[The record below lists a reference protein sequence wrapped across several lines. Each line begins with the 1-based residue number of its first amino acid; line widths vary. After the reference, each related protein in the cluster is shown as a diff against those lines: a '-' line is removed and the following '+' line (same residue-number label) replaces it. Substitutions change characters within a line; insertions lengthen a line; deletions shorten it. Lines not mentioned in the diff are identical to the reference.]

1 MVRSRAI
8 PSIFLEG
15 IFAARVIKHPEG
27 TPKIAEHEENL
38 MKYFQVG
45 TSLWSIIGLLL
56 SMKKNNHNKG
66 NTMST
71 ESYNG
76 WTNYETWRIQ
86 LEVIDGMTLEDF
98 GFDLH
103 EVDTDDVADVESL
116 AGSLEMYTCELI
128 EGQASGFALD
138 LAHSFLARV
147 DWVEIAEHLI
157 ADAR

>member
-1 MVRSRAI
+1 M
-8 PSIFLEG
+8 
-15 IFAARVIKHPEG
+15 IKNTNTYG
-27 TPKIAEHEENL
+27 
-38 MKYFQVG
+38 V
-45 TSLWSIIGLLL
+45 
-56 SMKKNNHNKG
+56 SM
-66 NTMST
+66 T
-71 ESYNG
+71 EQYNG